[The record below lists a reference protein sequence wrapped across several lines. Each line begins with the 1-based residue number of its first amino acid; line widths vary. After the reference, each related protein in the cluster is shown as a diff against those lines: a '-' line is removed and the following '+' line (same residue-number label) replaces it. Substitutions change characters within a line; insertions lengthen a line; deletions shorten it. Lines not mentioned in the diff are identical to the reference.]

1 MVVSQIHLRRHERLD
16 RFFNTEF
23 HSRVE
28 DEPAETPVGGTAK
41 RFGLQRTAAGAIVN
55 GLGGDGFW
63 RVGKGRKEVNILR
76 RRESGQDNFL
86 NFTVEPIW
94 LSKIH
99 GPEVCCASLNLD
111 IG

>member
-1 MVVSQIHLRRHERLD
+1 MD
-16 RFFNTEF
+16 W
-23 HSRVE
+23 
-28 DEPAETPVGGTAK
+28 
-41 RFGLQRTAAGAIVN
+41 
-55 GLGGDGFW
+55 GGDGFW

-99 GPEVCCASLNLD
+99 GPEVCCASLNWD

>member
-1 MVVSQIHLRRHERLD
+1 MVVSQIRLRHGRLD

-23 HSRVE
+23 HSLVE

-63 RVGKGRKEVNILR
+63 RIGKGRKEVNILR

-99 GPEVCCASLNLD
+99 GQRCVALGP
-111 IG
+111 IGI